1 MEIFNQEEQEQVVHA
16 ISLAENR
23 TSGEIRLVVERR
35 VHNMDAID
43 QAKYY
48 FEKLKMHET
57 TQRNGVLIYLAT
69 DDHQFAIIGD
79 TGINGHAMSRII
91 PITAATTSAKMP
103 ITITIE
109 RTIAPMTREINR
121 SNHARSCTPI
131 GPRTRPAEIWRNGAK
146 SVRIK
151 RSSEK

>member
-35 VHNMDAID
+35 VHDMDAID

-79 TGINGHAMSRII
+79 TGINNKVPEDFWESTKELMLGYCKKGDF
-91 PITAATTSAKMP
+91 AAGL
-103 ITITIE
+103 IE
-109 RTIAPMTREINR
+109 AIQKAGDQLATYF
-121 SNHARSCTPI
+121 
-131 GPRTRPAEIWRNGAK
+131 PRRADDVNELPNDIYFGK
-146 SVRIK
+146 S
-151 RSSEK
+151 